1 VRARSRRAGI
11 LLLAV
16 GALMVVSSA
25 TAAIAQSGSD
35 SDSGVGF
42 FDVTGEATGIGATF
56 GDPTSQ
62 PYPVAAGLAPN
73 ALAQLAAGP
82 SGQAQASVL
91 WPGPLLG
98 NAGSLANVI
107 GTPLPPEVV
116 ANLNDPVVARANA
129 AGGGRDDK
137 SGGPMHAGV
146 GGKSST
152 ATVGLTDF
160 NAPGVVSAARVVTE
174 SVSALDGSKATS
186 TATSELEGLNIGGVL
201 KIGRV
206 RTVASG
212 STDGVRAAT
221 THEVEVTGATVNG
234 QAATI
239 DEAGLHFGGQ
249 TIPAGPITEGA
260 KPATD
265 PFGLHAY
272 LTKPVEESA
281 NAGTGLVMSGAVVV
295 VWEPPP
301 PPDQFPDQAK
311 SPSKW
316 VVVLGGSTVHV
327 SATPGN
333 EVPAAASPGDFFAP
347 SAPESV
353 LPTPSFS
360 PSAESGGTVDASTAT
375 DAGLSV
381 APASG
386 GGRGSARPG
395 FSSPAFQDAAA
406 VSDRVPFGWVLIGI
420 IGACLMATGLQT
432 IRQRAIAAAGS
443 TTRCPLEGS

>member
-1 VRARSRRAGI
+1 VSVRSRRAGI
-11 LLLAV
+11 VLLAV
-16 GALMVVSSA
+16 GAVMVLSSA
-25 TAAIAQSGSD
+25 TVAIAQTGGD
-35 SDSGVGF
+35 SAVGF
-42 FDVTGEATGIGATF
+42 FDVTGEATGIGASF
-56 GDPTSQ
+56 GDPTTQ
-62 PYPVAAGLAPN
+62 PYPDAAGLVPN
-73 ALAQLAAGP
+73 TLAELAAGP
-82 SGQAQASVL
+82 SGQAQASIL

-107 GTPLPPEVV
+107 GTPLPPDVV

-137 SGGPMHAGV
+137 SLGPMHAVVDGT
-146 GGKSST
+146 SST
-152 ATVGLTDF
+152 ASADFTDF

-174 SVSALDGSKATS
+174 SVSSLDGGKVTS
-186 TATSELEGLNIGGVL
+186 TATSELEGLDIGGVL
-201 KIGRV
+201 EIGHV

-249 TIPAGPITEGA
+249 TIPVGPITDGV
-260 KPATD
+260 KPALD

-272 LTKPVEESA
+272 VTKPVEQSA
-281 NAGTGLVMSGAVVV
+281 SGGAGQVMSGAVVV

-301 PPDQFPDQAK
+301 PPDQFPDQLK
-311 SPSKW
+311 SKSKF
-316 VVVLGGSTVHV
+316 VVVLGGSSVHV
-327 SATPGN
+327 SGAPSSDLA
-333 EVPAAASPGDFFAP
+333 AAASPGDFFA
-347 SAPESV
+347 APAPQTV

-360 PSAESGGTVDASTAT
+360 PPAGSGAAVDALTAGA
-375 DAGLSV
+375 AGSAV
-381 APASG
+381 APAL
-386 GGRGSARPG
+386 GGRRGPAAG

-420 IGACLMATGLQT
+420 IGACLMATGMQA
-432 IRQRAIAAAGS
+432 IRQRAITAAGS

>member
-1 VRARSRRAGI
+1 
-11 LLLAV
+11 
-16 GALMVVSSA
+16 MVVSSA
-25 TAAIAQSGSD
+25 TAAIAQSGG
-35 SDSGVGF
+35 DSGVGF

-73 ALAQLAAGP
+73 AVAQLAAGP

-91 WPGPLLG
+91 WPGPLVG

-137 SGGPMHAGV
+137 SLGPMHAV
-146 GGKSST
+146 VDGKSST
-152 ATVGLTDF
+152 ATVALTNF

-174 SVSALDGSKATS
+174 SVSALDGSKVTS
-186 TATSELEGLNIGGVL
+186 TATSELEGLNVGGVL

-212 STDGVRAAT
+212 STDGVRATT
-221 THEVEVTGATVNG
+221 THQVEVTGASVNG
-234 QAATI
+234 QTATI

-260 KPATD
+260 KPAFD

-272 LTKPVEESA
+272 VTKPVEQSA
-281 NAGTGLVMSGAVVV
+281 NAGAGQVVAGAVVV
-295 VWEPPP
+295 VWQPPP
-301 PPDQFPDQAK
+301 PPSQFPDQAK

-316 VVVLGGSTVHV
+316 VVVLGGSTVRV
-327 SATPGN
+327 SGTPGS
-333 EVPAAASPGDFFAP
+333 EAAGAASPSPGDFFAAP
-347 SAPESV
+347 APETV

-360 PSAESGGTVDASTAT
+360 PSADS
-375 DAGLSV
+375 
-381 APASG
+381 
-386 GGRGSARPG
+386 
-395 FSSPAFQDAAA
+395 
-406 VSDRVPFGWVLIGI
+406 
-420 IGACLMATGLQT
+420 
-432 IRQRAIAAAGS
+432 
-443 TTRCPLEGS
+443 